1 MQPEVHNSS
10 KNLLLGIDLGSSG
23 LKAVL
28 LSPETGIVATET
40 IPVSLFSDRPGWAEA
55 DPKEWWSAVCLVV
68 GKLLTQIN
76 CEATAISAVAVSGMV
91 PAILM
96 VDRNGEPLRR
106 AILQNDARAS
116 HEITFLK
123 EKLAGIDL
131 LAMTGSVL
139 SQQSV
144 APKVLWL
151 AKNEPIVFAATHAV
165 MGSYDWIA
173 SKLGAQPHVESN
185 WALESGLYTIS
196 LQPLTE
202 IQSATGI
209 LWPTL
214 LGVERSGNQVGYVSQ
229 ESAVETGLIAG
240 TPIVV
245 GGADHVL
252 SAFGA
257 GLVEEGDCLI
267 KLGGAGDILVVSN
280 AIYLD
285 SRLYLDSHPVPGK
298 WLPNGCMATSG
309 SLLRWEQALFNNV
322 SLEELDREAEA
333 SGPGALLSLP
343 YFLGEKT
350 PLLDP
355 DLRGGILGLH
365 LGTTR
370 GDIHRSYLEAIAY
383 GFKAHF
389 EVFAEGKLNLSR
401 VRVTNGGSKSRL
413 WRTILSDVLNRELHS
428 IVNHPGASFGAAVIA
443 GIGIGEIQDWSYVL
457 NSLEVGEQILPNNK
471 NVEIYQ
477 ERFNDFTNFG
487 ATVAP
492 ISHRLA
498 RG

>member
-1 MQPEVHNSS
+1 MLLEVHNSHG
-10 KNLLLGIDLGSSG
+10 NLLLGIDLGSSG

-28 LSPETGIVATET
+28 LSPDAGIVATQT
-40 IPVSLFSDRPGWAEA
+40 IPLSLFSDHIGWAEA
-55 DPKEWWSAVCLVV
+55 DPHEWWSAVCRVIE
-68 GKLLTQIN
+68 KLLTQAN
-76 CEATAISAVAVSGMV
+76 RSASSISAVAVSGMV
-91 PAILM
+91 PAVLV
-96 VDRNGEPLRR
+96 VDAQGNPLRR
-106 AILQNDARAS
+106 AILQNDARAVD
-116 HEITFLK
+116 EIEYLK
-123 EKLAGIDL
+123 NKLSNVDL
-131 LAMTGSVL
+131 LAMTGAVV

-144 APKVLWL
+144 APTILWL
-151 AKNEPIVFAATHAV
+151 AKNEPTVFAQTHAV
-165 MGSYDWIA
+165 MGSYDWVA
-173 SKLGAQPHVESN
+173 SRLGAEPHVESN
-185 WALESGLYTIS
+185 WALESGLYTID
-196 LQPLTE
+196 LKRVE
-202 IQSATGI
+202 IVQDATGI
-209 LWPTL
+209 NWPKL
-214 LGVERSGNQVGYVSQ
+214 LEVKRSGEKIGSVSQ
-229 ESAVETGLIAG
+229 ASATETGLIAG
-240 TPIVV
+240 TPIIV

-280 AIYLD
+280 SIYLD

-309 SLLRWEQALFNNV
+309 SVLRWEEELFKDV
-322 SLEELDREAEA
+322 SLEDLDREAEISA
-333 SGPGALLSLP
+333 PGALISLP

-350 PLLDP
+350 PLHDP
-355 DLRGGILGLH
+355 NLRGGMLGLH

-370 GDIHRSYLEAIAY
+370 GDIHRSFLEAIAY
-383 GFKAHF
+383 GFKSHF
-389 EVFAEGKLNLSR
+389 EVFLEGKLNPSR

-443 GIGIGEIQDWSYVL
+443 GIGIGEIEDWSYVL
-457 NSLEVGEQILPNNK
+457 NALEVGEEILPDER
-471 NVEIYQ
+471 NVEIYG
-477 ERFNDFTNFG
+477 ERFQDFVKFG

>member
-1 MQPEVHNSS
+1 MLPAVHKSPR
-10 KNLLLGIDLGSSG
+10 NLLLGIDVGSSG

-28 LSPETGIVATET
+28 LSPEVGIVATET
-40 IPVSLFSDRPGWAEA
+40 IPVALFIDQIGWAEA
-55 DPKEWWSAVCLVV
+55 DPNAWWSAVCVV
-68 GKLLTQIN
+68 IGKLLKQADQS
-76 CEATAISAVAVSGMV
+76 ATAIFAIAVSGMV
-91 PAILM
+91 PAVLV
-96 VDRNGEPLRR
+96 VDDRGNPLRR
-106 AILQNDARAS
+106 AILQNDARAVS
-116 HEITFLK
+116 EISFMQ
-123 EKLAGIDL
+123 EKLSDVDL

-144 APKVLWL
+144 APTILWL
-151 AKNEPIVFAATHAV
+151 AKNEPKVFAQTHAV

-173 SKLGAQPHVESN
+173 NKLGAEPHVESN
-185 WALESGLYTIS
+185 WALESGLYTIT
-196 LQPLTE
+196 LQPIE
-202 IQSATGI
+202 IVQKVTGI
-209 LWPTL
+209 NWPTL
-214 LGVERSGNQVGYVSQ
+214 LEVKRSGDQVGYVSQ
-229 ESAVETGLIAG
+229 ASATETGLIAG
-240 TPIVV
+240 TPIIV

-257 GLVEEGDCLI
+257 GLVDEGDCLI

-280 AIYLD
+280 SIYLD

-309 SLLRWEQALFNNV
+309 SLLRWEQAIFNNA
-322 SLEELDREAEA
+322 SLEDLDHEAEV
-333 SGPGALLSLP
+333 SKPGALLSLP

-350 PLLDP
+350 PLHDP
-355 DLRGGILGLH
+355 NLRGGMLGLH

-383 GFKAHF
+383 GFRSHF
-389 EVFAEGKLNLSR
+389 EVFSEGNLNLSR
-401 VRVTNGGSKSRL
+401 IRVTNGGSKSRL

-443 GIGIGEIQDWSYVL
+443 GIGIGEILDWSYVL
-457 NSLEVGEQILPNNK
+457 NALELGEQILPNEN
-471 NVEIYQ
+471 NVEIYN
-477 ERFNDFTNFG
+477 ERFQDFIKFG